1 MSKKYAPLVTTPVSP
16 DKKFEKT
23 LATLILYYKE
33 RFVKNGEIILNLS
46 YSPSAITLYG
56 TSIENGIEIRN
67 HNITRET
74 FKKIITMN
82 YEVRPKYPSSDI
94 IQVNYYIPKNVIP
107 DTTII
112 YTISGILDVL
122 SCIRH

>member
-1 MSKKYAPLVTTPVSP
+1 MSKKHAPLVTTPVSP

-23 LATLILYYKE
+23 LATLILHYKK
-33 RFVKNGEIILNLS
+33 RFVRNGEVILNLS
-46 YSPSAITLYG
+46 YSPTVITLYG
-56 TSIENGIEIRN
+56 SDMENGIEIRN
-67 HNITRET
+67 HDITLET
-74 FKKIITMN
+74 FERIVTRN
-82 YEVRPKYPSSDI
+82 YEVRPKYPTSDI